1 MFDPPNVVAPT
12 VFNQGFQ
19 ILNRMELDAELSTLF
34 RRWDASPQ
42 ERAEFV
48 GWAWVVASAS
58 DFSASENRGAAAALL
73 RDERDAL
80 HRLVTNQLLN
90 TSHVNLELVSRR
102 MFLDWLQERL
112 GEPKSVAA

>member
-1 MFDPPNVVAPT
+1 MFDQD
-12 VFNQGFQ
+12 FH
-19 ILNRMELDAELSTLF
+19 ILTRNELDVELAAIF
-34 RRWDASPQ
+34 RHWDAQPL

-58 DFSASENRGAAAALL
+58 DMSASENRGAAASLL
-73 RDERDAL
+73 RDERDSL
-80 HRLVTNQLLN
+80 HRVLTERLMS
-90 TSHVNLELVSRR
+90 TSMVSLELVSRR

>member
-1 MFDPPNVVAPT
+1 MFE
-12 VFNQGFQ
+12 QGFQ
-19 ILNRMELDAELSTLF
+19 ILNRNELDVELAAIF
-34 RRWDASPQ
+34 RHWDAEPLQ
-42 ERAEFV
+42 RAEFV

-58 DFSASENRGAAAALL
+58 DFSASENRGAASALL

-80 HRLVTNQLLN
+80 HRTVTTQLIN
-90 TSHVNLELVSRR
+90 TAHVNLELVSRR